1 MGEITLSVNYNK
13 KVIDSLSKIKKH
25 YTEILNYQTLK
36 KTDLRDLVKYKS
48 LVKKNDSTKFSTRI
62 NFENEP
68 RFYDFSEIEGYIL
81 DRTKNYS
88 AKIFLNED
96 ISPDISD
103 FLEREHIYSKK
114 IFSNNVKI
122 NVTKTNYS
130 D

>member
-1 MGEITLSVNYNK
+1 M
-13 KVIDSLSKIKKH
+13 
-25 YTEILNYQTLK
+25 
-36 KTDLRDLVKYKS
+36 KYKS

-68 RFYDFSEIEGYIL
+68 RFYDFSEIEEYIL